1 MTDPAI
7 GLIFWTVII
16 FSLLLILLRKF
27 AWKPINNAVK
37 NREDSIRAALEAAD
51 KAKEEMEKL
60 TADNEKVMQEARHER
75 DLLMKEA
82 RVVKEKIIGEAKQ
95 KADVEAKNLIEQA
108 RISIQNEKIS
118 AINDIKDQVA
128 LLSVEI
134 AEKIIREKL
143 ANDKDRKDLIN
154 KLLDDVKLN

>member
-16 FSLLLILLRKF
+16 FSLLLILLKKF

-37 NREDSIRAALEAAD
+37 NREDSIRAALVAAD
-51 KAKEEMEKL
+51 KAKEEMKKL
-60 TADNEKVMQEARHER
+60 TADNEKVMQEARQER
-75 DLLMKEA
+75 DLLIKEA
-82 RVVKEKIIGEAKQ
+82 RGVKEKIITEAKL
-95 KADVEAKNLIEQA
+95 KADAEAKKLMEQA
-108 RISIQNEKIS
+108 RIGIQNEKIS
-118 AINDIKDQVA
+118 AINDIKNQVA

-143 ANDKDRKDLIN
+143 TKDKDRKDLIN

>member
-16 FSLLLILLRKF
+16 FSLLLILLKKF

-37 NREDSIRAALEAAD
+37 NREGSIRAALEAAD
-51 KAKEEMEKL
+51 KAKAEMEKL
-60 TADNEKVMQEARHER
+60 TADNEKVMQEARQER

-82 RVVKEKIIGEAKQ
+82 REVKEKIILEAKQ
-95 KADVEAKNLIEQA
+95 KADVEAKHLIEQA
-108 RISIQNEKIS
+108 RVEIQNEKMS
-118 AINDIKDQVA
+118 ALNDLKDQVA
-128 LLSVEI
+128 MLSVEI
-134 AEKIIREKL
+134 AERIIREKL
-143 ANDKDRKDLIN
+143 VNDKAQKDLIN

>member
-7 GLIFWTVII
+7 GLIIWTVII
-16 FSLLLILLRKF
+16 FSLLLILLKKF

-51 KAKEEMEKL
+51 KAKVEMKKL
-60 TADNEKVMQEARHER
+60 TADNEIVLQEARHER

-82 RVVKEKIIGEAKQ
+82 REVKEKIIGEAKQ

-108 RISIQNEKIS
+108 KVEIRNEKLS
-118 AINDIKDQVA
+118 ALNDLKDQVA
-128 LLSVEI
+128 VLSVEI
-134 AEKIIREKL
+134 AERIIREKL
-143 ANDKDRKDLIN
+143 ANNKDQKDLIN